1 MQRRSG
7 NLVTNNLNV
16 GALLFEHLPSL
27 RPDGLPKRV
36 ILIYEVHLLDV
47 RTVFDEGRERLHLDV
62 GIRVPTEMPKI
73 ALVVGQ
79 HGVDGGIIE
88 IENLLVGIAVIVL
101 DREFGER
108 RRY

>member
-1 MQRRSG
+1 
-7 NLVTNNLNV
+7 
-16 GALLFEHLPSL
+16 
-27 RPDGLPKRV
+27 
-36 ILIYEVHLLDV
+36 
-47 RTVFDEGRERLHLDV
+47 
-62 GIRVPTEMPKI
+62 MPKI

-108 RRY
+108 RRN